1 MPLSNVPTQV
11 PLRHRGKGAACRSA
25 LVRLLP
31 GVTLVVGAQ
40 GLLPRRSVRAARPR
54 ARVRLLPR
62 VIAVVG
68 VQEGLIGRM
77 DRGRQLA
84 ARFGRGWSRRWPTSP
99 SMPAC
104 SFPARTCTPF
114 SSWWRFEA
122 PSSRNSVRSRHQI
135 YRSTLWRGCTLQ
147 LPAEDAPTQDV
158 RDNRGMPTLK
168 SCLLYTSPSPRD
180 RG

>member
-62 VIAVVG
+62 VIAVLG

-84 ARFGRGWSRRWPTSP
+84 ARFGRGLVKAKANVALDASVQ
-99 SMPAC
+99 
-104 SFPARTCTPF
+104 F
-114 SSWWRFEA
+114 SCAHVHTLQFVVA
-122 PSSRNSVRSRHQI
+122 VRSTKLEKQCAEPASNLQEHAMAGVHAAAPG
-135 YRSTLWRGCTLQ
+135 RGR
-147 LPAEDAPTQDV
+147 ADAGRP
-158 RDNRGMPTLK
+158 
-168 SCLLYTSPSPRD
+168 
-180 RG
+180 

>member
-40 GLLPRRSVRAARPR
+40 GLLPRRSIRAARPR

-84 ARFGRGWSRRWPTSP
+84 ARFGRGLVKAKANVALDASVQFSCAHVHTLQFVVAGRSTELENVFQLCGAGIKSTG
-99 SMPAC
+99 
-104 SFPARTCTPF
+104 ARYGGGARC
-114 SSWWRFEA
+114 
-122 PSSRNSVRSRHQI
+122 SSRPRTRRRRTSVI
-135 YRSTLWRGCTLQ
+135 IAGC
-147 LPAEDAPTQDV
+147 
-158 RDNRGMPTLK
+158 RR
-168 SCLLYTSPSPRD
+168 
-180 RG
+180 